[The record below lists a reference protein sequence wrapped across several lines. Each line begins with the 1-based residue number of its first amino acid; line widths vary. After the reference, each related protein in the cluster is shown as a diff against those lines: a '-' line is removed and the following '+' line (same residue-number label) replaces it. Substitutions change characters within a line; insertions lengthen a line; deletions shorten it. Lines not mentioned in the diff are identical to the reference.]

1 VYRHPEAPGRS
12 LVRGIRLV
20 PGTDPV
26 VGSALR
32 PTMVNPFNVTSVYMA
47 GIVWVLMLIYWICV
61 CFYVFSGFNLF
72 I

>member
-1 VYRHPEAPGRS
+1 MD
-12 LVRGIRLV
+12 I
-20 PGTDPV
+20 DPV

-61 CFYVFSGFNLF
+61 CFYVFAGFNLF
-72 I
+72 IRAGSGPFQGPPCLKPDPV

>member
-1 VYRHPEAPGRS
+1 MYRRQRAPQRS
-12 LVRGIRLV
+12 LVRVIRLV
-20 PGTDPV
+20 PDIDPV

-32 PTMVNPFNVTSVYMA
+32 PRMVNPFNITSVYMA

-61 CFYVFSGFNLF
+61 CFYVFVGFNLF